1 MSTLPEAEFD
11 LEKLFLPAWAKE
23 SPSHNRYEKFEGEP
37 EGRGDRRGRGDFRD
51 RPPGRPGGG
60 GGPGFGRGPG
70 RGGGAPGFGG
80 GGPRG
85 ERRAGP
91 GGPRPG
97 GPGGPGGGGPRRDGG
112 RPPRR
117 DGGPGRRPEGVRPPP
132 PPPLPELNFN
142 LLPEDLSTD
151 MVAKQI
157 RVTGRAYPLFDI
169 AHLMLAKPERHV
181 VRFDVKKKQD
191 GTAIQPLFLCA
202 LDDSIWLSEDEA
214 VRHVLDKHFA
224 TFYQP
229 EKTQIDPPKGVY
241 TFVAQCGMSGVILG
255 PPNYHDYQ
263 NQLRRLH
270 AERFSRLPFEAF
282 KARVKIVKDEEIVKK
297 WVEDQSWK
305 TEFNCLNL
313 PEPLKLP
320 SMEEVEKHF
329 RQVHLSN
336 IIKSVDSHSCTG
348 TQARNIRDRELM
360 RMVRTRW
367 EEQKRFP
374 LQLATTLSQQFAS
387 RGLQFFKVNK
397 TVTHVAVARPHF
409 LDLEATP
416 VSEGVKKIVEFINAT
431 AKCTHKQLLA
441 ALAPSAAAPA
451 PAPVPVAEGEAAVPA
466 APVAAEPSA
475 ELAAVMTDLH
485 WLIHQGHVIEFAN
498 GVLETA
504 KKPLPR
510 PPKPVKAGA
519 KPAVTD
525 VAATDS
531 VPEAGIVTGEAVP
544 APVAEATPAPAAA
557 AEAAPEA
564 AAPVVAEPAPAAPAD
579 SGTTPAAS

>member
-1 MSTLPEAEFD
+1 MSTLPEAEFN
-11 LEKLFLPAWAKE
+11 LESLFLPAWAKE
-23 SPSHNRYEKFEGEP
+23 SPQTNRYEKFEGEP

-51 RPPGRPGGG
+51 RPPRRPGGG

-70 RGGGAPGFGG
+70 GGGGAPGFGG

-85 ERRAGP
+85 ERRGGPGGP

-97 GPGGPGGGGPRRDGG
+97 GPGGGGGPRRDGG

-132 PPPLPELNFN
+132 PAPLPEINFN

-202 LDDSIWLSEDEA
+202 LDESIWLSEDDA
-214 VRHVLDKHFA
+214 VRHVLEKHFA

-270 AERFSRLPFEAF
+270 AERFSRLPFEGF

-297 WVEDQSWK
+297 WVEEQSWK
-305 TEFNCLNL
+305 TEYNCLNL

-329 RQVHLSN
+329 RQVHLAN

-397 TVTHVAVARPHF
+397 TVTHVAVARPHY

-431 AKCTHKQLLA
+431 PKCTHKQLLA
-441 ALAPSAAAPA
+441 ALAPAAAAPA
-451 PAPVPVAEGEAAVPA
+451 PAPAPEAAAPAEGEAA
-466 APVAAEPSA
+466 APVAAPAPAAVEPSA

-485 WLIHQGHVIEFAN
+485 WLVHQGHVIEFAN

-510 PPKPVKAGA
+510 PPKPAKADA

-525 VAATDS
+525 VAATDA
-531 VPEAGIVTGEAVP
+531 VPEAGMVTGEAAP
-544 APVAEATPAPAAA
+544 APAPTATEPAPAAA
-557 AEAAPEA
+557 AEPTPE
-564 AAPVVAEPAPAAPAD
+564 APAD
-579 SGTTPAAS
+579 SGATPAAS

>member
-270 AERFSRLPFEAF
+270 GERFSRLPFEAF

-329 RQVHLSN
+329 RQVHLAN